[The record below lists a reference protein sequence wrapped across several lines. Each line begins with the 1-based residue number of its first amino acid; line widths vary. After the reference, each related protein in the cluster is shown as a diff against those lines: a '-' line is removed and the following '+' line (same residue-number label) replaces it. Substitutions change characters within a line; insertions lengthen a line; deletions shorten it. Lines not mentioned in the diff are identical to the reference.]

1 MGRVIYL
8 VAEVTSIWRSLGP
21 GCWLFRSSA
30 EQSEWVKGTHEVPP
44 SACLTVSVPQVWGCA
59 RFSRLLS
66 CVQFPK
72 FKLGDGVTPLSCPKF
87 QSCSAISLTILKA
100 DILHPILLLFSSKWI
115 QNLEELGCFPGGQ
128 GFWRKD
134 GQLISHGKKNC
145 KKVKWTEGCH
155 NLSKWEKMKAW
166 IEGWRQ
172 EVISD
177 LFDSWTHV
185 LNTLLFG
192 LL

>member
-115 QNLEELGCFPGGQ
+115 QNLEGRREKVMLNSHVRIPPFKGLEGVLSQPLPPHSLSTVSG
-128 GFWRKD
+128 D
-134 GQLISHGKKNC
+134 GSLANSTFRGKFHFQQVLPAPSLLTSSSFSTQSHP
-145 KKVKWTEGCH
+145 
-155 NLSKWEKMKAW
+155 
-166 IEGWRQ
+166 
-172 EVISD
+172 
-177 LFDSWTHV
+177 
-185 LNTLLFG
+185 
-192 LL
+192 